1 MSNFKSTVITLALVG
16 LTSTA
21 LMSAAQAAGP
31 TGTAADYGMQA
42 PATAA
47 ARTIV
52 INGDTKWINVE
63 NGETVQ
69 FSIGGQSFTWNF
81 STFPGETSFDL
92 TRIVPAGVKIG
103 NVRVYVAANPLYRG

>member
-1 MSNFKSTVITLALVG
+1 MSNFKSTVITLALAG
-16 LTSTA
+16 LTATA
-21 LMSAAQAAGP
+21 SMSVAQAAGP
-31 TGTAADYGMQA
+31 SGTAADYGMQA
-42 PATAA
+42 PASAA

-52 INGDTKWINVE
+52 INSDTKWVNVD

-92 TRIVPAGVKIG
+92 SRIVPAGVKIG
-103 NVRVYVAANPLYRG
+103 NVRVYIATNPLYRG

>member
-1 MSNFKSTVITLALVG
+1 MSDLKSKLITLTLAG

-31 TGTAADYGMQA
+31 GGTSADYGTLV

-52 INGDTKWINVE
+52 IHSDTKWVNVE

-69 FSIGGQSFTWNF
+69 FSVGGQSFTWNV
-81 STFPGETSFDL
+81 STFPGATSFDL
-92 TRIVPAGVKIG
+92 SKIAPAGIKLN
-103 NVRVYVAANPLYRG
+103 NVRVYVASNPLYRS

>member
-1 MSNFKSTVITLALVG
+1 MSNLKSKLIAITLVG

-31 TGTAADYGMQA
+31 SGMAADYGSQV
-42 PATAA
+42 PATFA

-52 INGDTKWINVE
+52 INSDTKWVNVE

-69 FSIGGQSFTWNF
+69 FSIGGQSFTWNV
-81 STFPGETSFDL
+81 STFPGATSFDL
-92 TRIVPAGVKIG
+92 SKIAPAGVKLSNI
-103 NVRVYVAANPLYRG
+103 RVYVAANPLYHG

>member
-1 MSNFKSTVITLALVG
+1 MSNLKSKLIGLTLAG

-21 LMSAAQAAGP
+21 LMASAQAAD
-31 TGTAADYGMQA
+31 TGATAANYGTLV

-52 INGDTKWINVE
+52 INSDTKWVNVE

-69 FSIGGQSFTWNF
+69 FKIGGQAFTWNV
-81 STFPGETSFDL
+81 STYSGETSFDL
-92 TRIVPAGVKIG
+92 NAIAPAGVKLG
-103 NVRVYVAANPLYRG
+103 SVRVYVASNPLYRG

>member
-1 MSNFKSTVITLALVG
+1 MSNLKSKLITLTLVG

-21 LMSAAQAAGP
+21 LMSTAQAAGP
-31 TGTAADYGMQA
+31 SGTAADYGSQA

-52 INGDTKWINVE
+52 INSDTKWVNVE

-69 FSIGGQSFTWNF
+69 FSVGGQSFTWNV
-81 STFPGETSFDL
+81 STFPGATSFDL
-92 TRIVPAGVKIG
+92 SKIAPAGVKLS
-103 NVRVYVAANPLYRG
+103 NVRVYVASNPLYRG